1 MKIDLHNHT
10 VLCNHAEGTMEEY
23 VRKAIKEKIDIF
35 GFSEHAPMKNF
46 EDGYRLKLA
55 EKDFYEKSVLELQDR
70 YRDQITILLGYEVDF
85 IDGDFLLDEI
95 LTSDVDYLI
104 GSVHYLDDWG
114 FDNPEYIGEYEKRD
128 IDTIWEEYYGAL
140 AKMAKTKKFDIVGHL
155 DLMKVFNFLP
165 TKDTKELLHETLKEI
180 KKADMVI
187 ELNGSGF
194 RKAPKEQYPS
204 QEILQLAFELNIPIT
219 FGSDGHKVE
228 QIGMFHEQLAMIAKK
243 IGYKKIIS
251 FKKREKISHN
261 F

>member
-1 MKIDLHNHT
+1 
-10 VLCNHAEGTMEEY
+10 MEEY
-23 VRKAIKEKIDIF
+23 VAKAIESKIDFF

-46 EDGYRLKLA
+46 DDGYRLRLDQ
-55 EKDFYEKSVLELQDR
+55 KDFYERSVLELQDR
-70 YRDQITILLGYEVDF
+70 YKEKITILLGYEVDF

-95 LTSDVDYLI
+95 LSANVDYLI

-128 IDTIWEEYYGAL
+128 IDTIWEEYYAAL
-140 AKMAKTKKFDIVGHL
+140 ATMAKTKKFDIVGHL

-165 TKDTKELLHETLKEI
+165 TKDTKELVYETLKEI
-180 KKADMVI
+180 KRADMVI

-194 RKAPKEQYPS
+194 RKTPKEQYPS
-204 QEILQLAFELNIPIT
+204 EDILKLAFELDIPIT

-228 QIGMFHEQLAMIAKK
+228 QIGMFHEKLIIIAKK